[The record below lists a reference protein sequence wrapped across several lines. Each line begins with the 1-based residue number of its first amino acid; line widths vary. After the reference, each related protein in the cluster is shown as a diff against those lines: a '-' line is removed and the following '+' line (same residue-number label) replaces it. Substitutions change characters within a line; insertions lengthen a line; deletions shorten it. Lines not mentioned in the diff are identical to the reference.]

1 MGAPLNQRIQRLESL
16 VGEAVRRIQRLG
28 DENAKLQNKVGQLLE
43 ENGHLEL
50 QFRRFKALS
59 QRQEKLR
66 VQLEKILKKADKALD
81 LC

>member
-1 MGAPLNQRIQRLESL
+1 MSSPTHQRIQRLEGL
-16 VGEAVRRIQRLG
+16 VQEAVRRIQKL
-28 DENAKLQNKVGQLLE
+28 DEENAKIQKKAGQLME

-59 QRQEKLR
+59 QRQERLR
-66 VQLEKILKKADKALD
+66 VQLEKVLKKVDKVLS

>member
-1 MGAPLNQRIQRLESL
+1 MAATHARIQRLESL
-16 VGEAVRRIQRLG
+16 VNEAVRRIQRLG
-28 DENAKLQNKVGQLLE
+28 DENAKLQNKVGQLME

-59 QRQEKLR
+59 QLQEKLR

>member
-1 MGAPLNQRIQRLESL
+1 MAATHARIQRLESL
-16 VGEAVRRIQRLG
+16 VNEAVRRIQRLG
-28 DENAKLQNKVGQLLE
+28 DENAKLQNKVGQLME

>member
-1 MGAPLNQRIQRLESL
+1 MAATHARIQRLESL
-16 VGEAVRRIQRLG
+16 VNEAVRRIQRLG
-28 DENAKLQNKVGQLLE
+28 DENAKLQNKVGQLME

-59 QRQEKLR
+59 QRKEKLR

-81 LC
+81 L